1 MLAVLLGQM
10 RYLARCCPF
19 RVSWWAV
26 SFPIAA
32 SAIAALHFAIA
43 NPGWFTNAVA
53 LGLLILATVS
63 ILGLLARTLFG
74 VARGELRGLSA

>member
-1 MLAVLLGQM
+1 MVLLGQM
-10 RYLARCCPF
+10 RHIALCCPF

-26 SFPIAA
+26 SFPLAA
-32 SAIAALHFAIA
+32 SAIAALRFATA

-53 LGLLILATVS
+53 VALLVLATVS

-74 VARGELRGLSA
+74 VARGELRALST